1 MVRYESGRQ
10 AKAYRTHEGDGSM
23 RLKLIISASLLAA
36 VLGAGACTAI
46 LLAFFSSLRLSSSP
60 SLLVVSTFVLPTAAI
75 VFASVFVYRHTSRR
89 RKLQAIMTAILSIIL
104 TISFF
109 VIAIDSNFEN
119 PGRSTAAFITDC
131 CQFVL
136 SGSNQFPPAP
146 ASTRRSQSGCVRRD
160 RLPIPQ
166 HPA

>member
-1 MVRYESGRQ
+1 
-10 AKAYRTHEGDGSM
+10 M

-89 RKLQAIMTAILSIIL
+89 RKLQAVMTALLSIIL

-109 VIAIDSNFEN
+109 VIATIV
-119 PGRSTAAFITDC
+119 T
-131 CQFVL
+131 
-136 SGSNQFPPAP
+136 
-146 ASTRRSQSGCVRRD
+146 SQSSDVPPQPTS
-160 RLPIPQ
+160 PI
-166 HPA
+166 AVNSY